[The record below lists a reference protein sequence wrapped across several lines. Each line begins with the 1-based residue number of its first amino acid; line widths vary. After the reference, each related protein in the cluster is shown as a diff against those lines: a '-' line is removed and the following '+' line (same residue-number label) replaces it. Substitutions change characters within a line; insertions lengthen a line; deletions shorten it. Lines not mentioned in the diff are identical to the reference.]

1 MITKTLTLNTPEYDS
16 VPNRHLLIESEN
28 SIWLEH
34 ELQNNNFDLKQ
45 KVDVIYIDPP
55 YNTGNTHFVYDDK
68 RTHDEWIAFMSKRL
82 LLLKQFLTP
91 TGVVVVSIDDS
102 EVHYLRVLMDE
113 IFGRK
118 NFIAQITIDGG
129 ANKNNANFFSVTH
142 EYMILYSNNVD
153 KLKRN
158 KIKWRQKREGIDLL
172 LNEYQNL
179 IKSNKPVEA
188 ITVHLKE
195 WVKTQ
200 PLSKRLKVFYNADE
214 QGLYTY
220 ADLSVPGNKYEYV
233 VEHPI
238 TKKPVTEPS
247 RGWGLSE
254 EKFWDLEEQNLII
267 WGKDETKQPLK
278 KLYLQD
284 KKDQLMKSVLAY
296 PARTPTHMLEKILG
310 KTKSF
315 DHPKNLQMMKDIL
328 DYITPENGIV
338 LDCFAGTGTTGHAV
352 LEINKEN
359 NTNRRFVLITNNE
372 NNIFD
377 EVTLPRLEF
386 AFTKAA
392 VNESLEVWRTDKTS

>member
-1 MITKTLTLNTPEYDS
+1 MITKQNALYMEENYVHP
-16 VPNRHLLIESEN
+16 HLLIESEN
-28 SIWLEH
+28 SIWL
-34 ELQNNNFDLKQ
+34 QNEIEEDTFGLKN

-55 YNTGNTHFVYDDK
+55 YNTGNTHFIYDDK
-68 RTHDEWIAFMSKRL
+68 RNHDEWIEFMSTRL
-82 LLLKQFLTP
+82 KLLKQFLTP
-91 TGVVVVSIDDS
+91 TGVVAISIDDS

-118 NFIAQITIDGG
+118 NFIAQLTIDGG

-142 EYMILYSNNVD
+142 EYMIFYSNNID
-153 KLKRN
+153 KLK
-158 KIKWRQKREGIDLL
+158 KSKTKWRQKREGIDLL
-172 LNEYQNL
+172 LNEYKTL
-179 IKSNKPVEA
+179 IKSNKNNEE
-188 ITVHLKE
+188 ISSYLKE

-214 QGLYTY
+214 RGLYTY
-220 ADLSVPGNKYEYV
+220 ADLSVPGNKYNFV
-233 VEHPI
+233 VHH
-238 TKKPVTEPS
+238 PVTKRQVAEPS

-254 EKFWDLEEQNLII
+254 EKFWDLDAQNLII

-310 KTKSF
+310 KSKSF

-359 NTNRRFVLITNNE
+359 NTSRRFVLITNNE

-386 AFTKAA
+386 AFNKTKP
-392 VNESLEVWRTDKTS
+392 NEALEVWRTDKNI